1 MKEPFVSQLTSIIRE
16 NINNADFSIESLCQQ
31 MGMSRS
37 QLHRK
42 LKAETGISTSLYI
55 RQIRLEKALDL
66 LKNTT
71 LNISE
76 ICYETG
82 FLSPQNFAK
91 YFKAAYG
98 ASPSKYRKAILEK
111 DHTVSE
117 KIAATVVPQIKVK
130 EHPSSKIPTATPSE
144 SVAPPKKGIH
154 PLAMPAFG
162 LLLLVAFYF
171 FYTLST
177 ATAKSA
183 DEFTVAVLP
192 FNQEDFLDDQYLGE
206 GITEDVLIH
215 LSKIPTLKIISKS
228 SSFKYQ
234 KEQQDIQGIGQDLLA
249 THVLQGRIKK
259 ENNAFNI
266 FLQLIRV
273 EDNSI
278 VWSEKY
284 NRNNQNFLNVA
295 SAAALAIAN
304 RLDQPIN
311 QTLNQQISHLSTK
324 NVVAYNAYLLGKYL
338 MKDRT
343 NEGLE
348 KSLEQYDLALSTD
361 PDFIP
366 AYIAKAT
373 AYFLLSENGEED
385 YLKKAEK
392 LALQIIK
399 IDKNNGEAYALLGNI
414 NCTQRNFEQGLA
426 FYEVAL
432 DLEPNNGLINYWYS
446 IRLREVGNFEGALA
460 FGKLATELDPMHPVI
475 HAGYV
480 YSMLLDGQYSLAEE
494 VINAGSAVFGN
505 HFLHIFVKGKL
516 ELYQKN
522 NLQALALFDASLQLN
537 PNFRPTQIAKF
548 ACLAKLGRRAEVN
561 AYLETLDENNPSDC
575 ITFAAIHSALAEF
588 DQGLFYLQKAANK
601 ATFSNDL
608 LVGNYYK
615 PYQNY
620 PAGIEI
626 LKKSGLFEYYNDQGK
641 PLISGK

>member
-1 MKEPFVSQLTSIIRE
+1 MPQSFVEQLTSIIRE
-16 NINNADFSIESLCQQ
+16 NIDNADFSIEVLCQEI
-31 MGMSRS
+31 GMSRS

-42 LKAETGISTSLYI
+42 LKAEIGISTSLYI

-66 LKNTT
+66 LENTT

-91 YFKAAYG
+91 YFKTAYG
-98 ASPSKYRKAILEK
+98 ASPSKYRKAFLEK
-111 DHTVSE
+111 EHTVG
-117 KIAATVVPQIKVK
+117 KKVAATVVPQIEVKAPLSPKVLIA
-130 EHPSSKIPTATPSE
+130 ESATPL
-144 SVAPPKKGIH
+144 KKNKRTLV
-154 PLAMPAFG
+154 LAAFG
-162 LLLLVAFYF
+162 LLSLVALFF

-177 ATAKSA
+177 PSTKPANELTI
-183 DEFTVAVLP
+183 AVLP
-192 FNQEDFLDDQYLGE
+192 FSHEGFLDDQYLGE

-215 LSKIPTLKIISKS
+215 LNKIPTLKIISKS

-234 KEQQDIQGIGQDLLA
+234 KAQQDIQAIGQDLLS

-295 SAAALAIAN
+295 SAAALGIAK
-304 RLDQPIN
+304 RLNQPIN
-311 QTLNQQISHLSTK
+311 QALNQQISHLSTK

-348 KSLEQYDLALSTD
+348 KSLEQYDLALSSD

-366 AYIAKAT
+366 AHIAKAT
-373 AYFLLSENGEED
+373 AYFLLSENGEQE

-414 NCTQRNFEQGLA
+414 NCTQRNFNQGLA

-446 IRLREVGNFEGALA
+446 IRLREIGNFEGALA
-460 FGKLATELDPMHPVI
+460 FGKLATELDPLHPII

-480 YSMLLDGQYSLAEE
+480 YSILLDGQYSLAEE
-494 VINAGSAVFGN
+494 VLNEGSVVFGN

-516 ELYQKN
+516 EMYRKN
-522 NLQALALFDASLQLN
+522 YTKALALLAASLQLN
-537 PNFRPTQIAKF
+537 PNFRPTLVDKF
-548 ACLAKLGRRAEVN
+548 ACLAKLGRRAEVDT
-561 AYLETLDENNPSDC
+561 YLATLDENNPSDC

-588 DQGLFYLQKAANK
+588 DKGLFYLQKAANK
-601 ATFSNDL
+601 ETFSNDL
-608 LVGNYYK
+608 LVGGYYK

-620 PAGIEI
+620 PVGVEI
-626 LKKSGLFEYYNDQGK
+626 LKKSGLYEYYTDLEK